1 MRTKGPPFY
10 ALLWKINMR
19 KYLIQRFIL
28 FLCSAFIPFHVAF
41 SEEKGPLILPKYLT
55 KTKKEIKK
63 NSEIKKKIS
72 GLLQVQIQL
81 RNSYRERPTPERLKT
96 MSKMGM
102 RVEEMDKQLVYL
114 HAKRRLSTSRIVS
127 LKKIGVIVYEDSWIP
142 PLKNHP
148 TGYVIASIPIDQI
161 YNVSKKTFI
170 VRLDTAEQAL
180 LPKNNDASKD
190 IQTGKVWDYGYTGKG
205 VKIAILDSGLDTSHK
220 DIPAVIASKD
230 YSNYPSL
237 NDTIENLVSEH
248 GTHVTASALGRG
260 TQSQGKYQGIAYG
273 ADLVFLKIGDDYS
286 ANASSAAISSAI
298 KASID
303 IYGADIITMS
313 YGGFTEYN
321 DGSDEM
327 SNAVDYA
334 FGKGALVFIS
344 AGNEA
349 NDNLHYSGTVTA
361 YSTTDYITVTVEPW
375 TQSPFYFYL
384 NWFDGKGISNNL
396 DVSLYGPDKKEI
408 SSKILEHQ
416 EVESTRGTE
425 ARLIY
430 YNAYISGPATYYL
443 KVKNNANRD
452 QFFHIYSFYN
462 SVTFQNPDPS
472 YTIGSPATA
481 DNAIAVA
488 SYVTRSSWTNYK
500 GESQYYTSNPGIGN
514 TSSFS
519 SRGPRI
525 DGVKKPDITAPG
537 QGIISARDKIITW
550 PGTDDPYIIDND
562 EINDGN
568 GPADYLILQGT
579 SMACPIAAGTAA
591 LLMQAQPLLKK
602 NPSSTKNALFQTAS
616 NYGEQTTTDGYGK
629 IHALSALNF
638 VIDIIPKPTTPVTPT
653 STPQVTPLPS
663 PTQEPLPSI
672 IPTPSPLPIQ
682 SPTPYSR
689 NLVSGYVTDQNGNAL
704 YEVLVTIQGINLSD
718 DTITDESGFF
728 LFTNLP
734 AGNYTLT
741 YEKEGYKVQTQDI
754 KLEEG
759 VGMDLGLITIVKISN
774 GGKIYGYVRNTKGKL
789 LKFAKL
795 NLKGEKTNVLY
806 ALFPVTNG
814 YFEFTNL
821 EADTYIIT
829 ARKTGYE
836 RKRKKVRLKEGEEK
850 KIKILMRKIK
860 RLYPLVIDYNWK

>member
-1 MRTKGPPFY
+1 
-10 ALLWKINMR
+10 MR
-19 KYLIQRFIL
+19 KHFIQRFIL
-28 FLCSAFIPFHVAF
+28 FLCSVFIPFHVAF
-41 SEEKGPLILPKYLT
+41 SEENESVILPKYLI
-55 KTKKEIKK
+55 KTEKEIKK
-63 NSEIKKKIS
+63 NREIKKKIS

-96 MSKMGM
+96 MRKMGM
-102 RVEEMDKQLVYL
+102 RVEEIDKQLVYL
-114 HAKRRLSTSRIVS
+114 HAKRRLSTSRIAS
-127 LKKIGVIVYEDSWIP
+127 LKKMGVIVYEDSWIP

-148 TGYVIASIPIDQI
+148 TGYVIASIPIDQL
-161 YNVSKKTFI
+161 YNVLKKTFI

-273 ADLVFLKIGDDYS
+273 ADLIFLKIGDNHS

-303 IYGADIITMS
+303 IYDADIITMS

-334 FGKGALVFIS
+334 FSKGALVFVS

-349 NDNLHYSGTVTA
+349 NDDLHYSGTVTA
-361 YSTTDYITVTVEPW
+361 YSTTDYIKVTVEPW
-375 TQSPFYFYL
+375 TQSAFYFYL

-396 DVSLYGPDKKEI
+396 DINLYGSDKKEI
-408 SSKILEHQ
+408 SSNIFQFQ
-416 EVESTRGTE
+416 EAESTRGTE
-425 ARLIY
+425 AKLMY
-430 YNAYISGPATYYL
+430 YNFYVSGPATYYL
-443 KVKNNANRD
+443 KVKNNTNRD

-462 SVTFQNPDPS
+462 SVTFQNADPH

-500 GESQYYTSNPGIGN
+500 GEFQYYTSNPGIGN

-525 DGVKKPDITAPG
+525 DGVKKPDIAAPG
-537 QGIISARDKIITW
+537 QGIISARDKIIAW
-550 PGTDDPYIIDND
+550 PGSDDPYIIDND

-591 LLMQAQPLLKK
+591 LLMQAQPSLKK

-616 NYGEQTTTDGYGK
+616 NSGEHTTTNGYGK

-638 VIDIIPKPTTPVTPT
+638 VIDITPIPITPVTST
-653 STPQVTPLPS
+653 STPLVTPLS
-663 PTQEPLPSI
+663 SPLPSI
-672 IPTPSPLPIQ
+672 IPAPSPLPTQ
-682 SPTPYSR
+682 SPTPYAR
-689 NLVSGYVTDQNGNAL
+689 NLVSGYITDQNGNAL
-704 YEVLVTIQGINLSD
+704 SEVLVTIQGINLSD

-728 LFTNLP
+728 LFINLP

-741 YEKEGYKVQTQDI
+741 YEKEGYRVQTQDI

-759 VGMDLGLITIVKISN
+759 AGMNLGLITIVKVIN
-774 GGKIYGYVRNTKGKL
+774 GGRIYGYVRNTKGKL

-795 NLKGEKTNVLY
+795 NLKGEKTGVLY
-806 ALFPVTNG
+806 TLFPVTNG
-814 YFEFTNL
+814 YFEFTDL
-821 EADTYIIT
+821 EADTYII
-829 ARKTGYE
+829 AAKKTGYE
-836 RKRKKVRLKEGEEK
+836 RKRKKLRLKEGEEK
-850 KIKILMRKIK
+850 KIKILMKKINRSHTIAPVGDMK
-860 RLYPLVIDYNWK
+860 GTLLLQGK